1 MKNSARP
8 VGTAAVL
15 DVETTGLSH
24 SLDQVIE
31 LAIALFRFDRTTGE
45 VLEVISQYSGLREPS
60 CPISSDAG
68 AIHGITLSMVR
79 GRDLDHGRI
88 GTMLEQAEF
97 IVAHN
102 ARFDR
107 GFVEP
112 LIPSARKALWRCSCW
127 DIDWRAKGFSRR
139 SLEALAGSHRIG
151 NPQSHRAA
159 GDIETLLA
167 LLSHRPS
174 SSQSYLYELLSSGQ
188 RHQPGS

>member
-1 MKNSARP
+1 MKKTGQTHLP

-24 SLDQVIE
+24 SMDQVIE
-31 LAIALFRFDRTTGE
+31 LAIALFSFDRTTGE

-60 CPISSDAG
+60 CPISNDAG

-79 GRDLDHGRI
+79 GRDLDYGRI
-88 GTMLEQAEF
+88 GMLFEQAEF

-112 LIPSARKALWRCSCW
+112 LIPSSRKALWRCSCLE
-127 DIDWRAKGFSRR
+127 INWRAKGFRSR
-139 SLEALAGSHRIG
+139 SLGALASSHRIG

-174 SSQSYLYELLSSGQ
+174 GSQSYLYELL
-188 RHQPGS
+188 RP